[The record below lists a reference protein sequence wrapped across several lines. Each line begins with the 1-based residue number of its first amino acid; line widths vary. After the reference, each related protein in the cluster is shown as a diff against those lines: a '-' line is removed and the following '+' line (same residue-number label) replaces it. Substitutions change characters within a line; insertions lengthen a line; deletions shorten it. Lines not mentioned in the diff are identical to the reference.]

1 MVNGIVGKKLGMTQ
15 VFDENGRLIPV
26 TVIEA
31 GPCVVT
37 QVKTKDTDGYDGV
50 QVAFGDV
57 KERRVVK
64 PLKGHFAKSGAAP
77 KRYIREIPVDDVSDV
92 SAGQEIRA
100 DVFSAGDLVKITGIS
115 KGKGFAGAVKRWHF
129 HGADMTHGSTIHR
142 KPQSGGA
149 TDAARTFKGVKRPG
163 RMGGCKVTQRGS
175 TVYRVD
181 AYRNLLLIQGAVPGA
196 NGGLL
201 IIARQMVGG

>member
-15 VFDENGRLIPV
+15 VFDEAGRLVPV

-37 QVKTKDTDGYDGV
+37 QVKTAEKDGYEGV

-57 KERRVVK
+57 KERRVNK
-64 PLKGHFAKSGAAP
+64 PQKGHFAKSGAPA
-77 KRYIREIPVDDVSDV
+77 KRYVREVPVDGVEDVTP
-92 SAGQEIRA
+92 GQEIRA
-100 DVFSAGDLVKITGIS
+100 NIFEIGELVKVTGIS

-129 HGADMTHGSTIHR
+129 HGADMTHGSMIHR

-149 TDAARTFKGVKRPG
+149 TDAARTFKGVRRPG
-163 RMGGCKVTQRGS
+163 RMGGKTITQRGL
-175 TVYRVD
+175 TVHRVD
-181 AYRNLLLIQGAVPGA
+181 PERNLILVQGAVPGA
-196 NGGLL
+196 TGGLVL
-201 IIARQMVGG
+201 IARQLAGG